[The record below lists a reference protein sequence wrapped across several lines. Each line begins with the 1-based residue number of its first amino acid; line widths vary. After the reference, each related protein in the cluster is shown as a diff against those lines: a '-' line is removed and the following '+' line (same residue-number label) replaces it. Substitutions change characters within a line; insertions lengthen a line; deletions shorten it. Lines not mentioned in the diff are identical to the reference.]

1 MTAKEMLSGIFS
13 PMCTPFT
20 DDKVDLKKV
29 RENIEKMNASGL
41 LGYFVLGTN
50 GEYKSLTGEE
60 KIQVL
65 DTVLKH
71 ASSDKVIMAGT
82 GGESTYK
89 TIELTKKVADMGAKM
104 VSLLMPHFFAKKIDD
119 DVLKSFILEVAD
131 ASPVPVVLYNNPSV
145 AAGVTI
151 RADLLRA
158 VSSHENV
165 VGMKDSSRETYKENV
180 EARTDGFHIMSGS
193 AGYFLDLVRAG
204 GVGGVLSLAN
214 IIPDACVELHKLQLA
229 GKTVEADELN
239 ERLVTLNKQVSGT
252 YGVAGVKAAMDIA
265 GFHGG
270 NPRRPLPGVSP
281 ADRDSLKE
289 ILHGSGFL
297 T

>member
-1 MTAKEMLSGIFS
+1 MTAKEMLSGIYS

-20 DDKVDLKKV
+20 DDRVDLKKV
-29 RENIEKMNASGL
+29 QENIEKMNSSGL

-65 DTVLKH
+65 DTVLKY
-71 ASSDKVIMAGT
+71 ASPDKVVMAGT

-89 TIELTKKVADMGAKM
+89 TIELTKKAADMGAKM

-119 DVLKSFILEVAD
+119 EVLKSFILEVAD

-180 EARTDGFHIMSGS
+180 EARTDSFHIMSGS
-193 AGYFLDLVRAG
+193 ASYFLDLVRAG
-204 GVGGVLSLAN
+204 GIGGVLSLAN

-229 GKTVEADELN
+229 GKAVEADELN
-239 ERLVTLNKQVSGT
+239 ERLVKLNKQVSGT

-270 NPRRPLPGVSP
+270 VPRRPLPGVTP
-281 ADRDSLKE
+281 ADRESLTE
-289 ILHGSGFL
+289 ILQGSGFL
-297 T
+297 N